1 MNAKSYFKKVT
12 LKKEMI
18 RIIIYNT
25 SCN

>member
-1 MNAKSYFKKVT
+1 MRNVT

-18 RIIIYNT
+18 CIIIYNT